1 MTVEYYTYVAM
12 EIQFFVKFDELS
24 FFFFSYQPPCL
35 YLRYPRTDLPPFF
48 IAYVAWSASKVEPK
62 DKLAYCK
69 SGYSV
74 NNKSR
79 TSMH

>member
-1 MTVEYYTYVAM
+1 MTVEYDTYVAM
-12 EIQFFVKFDELS
+12 KIQFFVKFDEL
-24 FFFFSYQPPCL
+24 FFFSYQPPRL

-74 NNKSR
+74 NYKSG